1 VGTNYSLVIP
11 TYHRPD
17 MLRQCLDQ
25 VACLDYP
32 SDQFEV
38 LVIDNGGLER
48 NSADVGLAFQDR
60 LSLRY
65 LVNEVNR
72 GMGFSLNRGMRESR
86 GKRIVLLNDDAMIPP
101 SFLVDLDATF
111 ASDQGIGCVG
121 CRADEKAYA
130 RQGTGIGRI
139 DPSGEVVGNF
149 DQDCGRTIEV
159 EHVYGFCY
167 AFTREALHRA
177 GVYDEILL
185 ARPYSSA
192 NRTETDHCLS
202 IRRAGFKVVYNPA
215 IVVEHLAKP
224 RADMSEV
231 SLKWKL
237 NHTRN
242 TLYLFLKHYGLLG
255 KKCLALRFTFVQDVG
270 ILSACRRPTWYNLRY
285 FLTGL
290 RGRLSA
296 YSHYLLYLCS
306 TRSSGRAFANKSYA
320 NSTARKPVNNLTCGL
335 HPEQRAER

>member
-1 VGTNYSLVIP
+1 VVAQATQHNPRINTPVYTIVVP
-11 TYHRPD
+11 TYRRPD
-17 MLRQCLDQ
+17 MLVRCLDH
-25 VACLDYP
+25 VAALDYP
-32 SDQFEV
+32 LDRVEV
-38 LVIDNGGLER
+38 LIVDNGGC
-48 NSADVGLAFQDR
+48 ADNNAAVAAEFESR

-65 LVNEVNR
+65 LINEVNR

-86 GKRIVLLNDDAMIPP
+86 GERIVLLNDDAMLPP
-101 SFLVDLDATF
+101 SFLNDLDATF
-111 ASDQGIGCVG
+111 AADAAIGCVG
-121 CRADEKAYA
+121 CRADEKGYA

-139 DPSGEVVGNF
+139 DPTGEVVGNF

-167 AFTREALHRA
+167 AFTRQALRRA

-202 IRRAGFKVVYNPA
+202 IRAAGLKVVYNPA

-231 SLKWKL
+231 SPRWKL

-242 TLYLFLKHYGLLG
+242 TLYLFLKHYGVLG
-255 KKCLALRFTFVQDVG
+255 KSALALRFALVRDVG
-270 ILSACRRPTWYNLRY
+270 LLSLLRRPSRSNWSY
-285 FLTGL
+285 FLNGL
-290 RGRLSA
+290 RGRVSA
-296 YSHYLLYLCS
+296 FGHYVLYLALA
-306 TRSSGRAFANKSYA
+306 GR
-320 NSTARKPVNNLTCGL
+320 
-335 HPEQRAER
+335 